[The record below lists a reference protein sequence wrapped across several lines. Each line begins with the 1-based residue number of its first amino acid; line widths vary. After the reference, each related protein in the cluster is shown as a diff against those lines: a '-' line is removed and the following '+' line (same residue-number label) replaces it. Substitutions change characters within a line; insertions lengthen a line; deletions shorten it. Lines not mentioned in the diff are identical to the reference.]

1 MKVLAATL
9 ATLLLLAT
17 CSPSEGHLDGVPSTC
32 CFSYRRQRI
41 PASRVS
47 SVFVTSSSCAQ
58 PGVIVVTTKG
68 KQLCADPRAAW
79 VQELLRHFQ
88 SLEN

>member
-32 CFSYRRQRI
+32 CFKYHKMPIPRRL
-41 PASRVS
+41 VS
-47 SVFVTSSSCAQ
+47 SVFVTSSSCTK
-58 PGVIVVTTKG
+58 PGVIVVTK
-68 KQLCADPRAAW
+68 KEKMLCADPQAPW
-79 VQELLRHFQ
+79 VKELQKHFQ

>member
-17 CSPSEGHLDGVPSTC
+17 CFSAEGHFDGVPSTC
-32 CFSYRRQRI
+32 CFSYQKQPIPRR
-41 PASRVS
+41 RVS
-47 SVFVTSSSCAQ
+47 SVFVTSSSCIQ
-58 PGVIVVTTKG
+58 PGVIVVTHKK

-79 VQELLRHFQ
+79 VQELLKHFQ
-88 SLEN
+88 SQEN